1 MMDTTVE
8 RRRAD
13 EEMKMKELAR
23 AFKKQVEEE
32 GSFAISLKG
41 FGYLK
46 DLAEKAGS
54 TKCTIKKN
62 HPYFWFGDRVY
73 VKC

>member
-1 MMDTTVE
+1 MNDTAE
-8 RRRAD
+8 RRRAE

-32 GSFAISLKG
+32 GSIAIGLKG

-54 TKCTIKKN
+54 TKLTIKKGQ
-62 HPYFWFGDRVY
+62 PYFWFGNKVY